1 MKKCFRYIIAF
12 IAFIQPI
19 LGFSGTFGKYSISKQ
34 SKVWIE
40 GSSTVNEFTCLTY
53 NVQGVGILDSVNS
66 TISVIGAPTQVS
78 CKAEF
83 EVTVK
88 SMDCGNRTMNNDM
101 YDALKSEEYRFI
113 SYELKQVRIM
123 NTLPG
128 NTLEAM
134 TQGILTVAGRQ
145 QSIQM
150 RVKLKPIGGG
160 KYNIEGKKE
169 VTMTSFGVKPPTAM
183 LGLIKA
189 HDKLTF
195 HFDIVVE

>member
-1 MKKCFRYIIAF
+1 
-12 IAFIQPI
+12 
-19 LGFSGTFGKYSISKQ
+19 
-34 SKVWIE
+34 
-40 GSSTVNEFTCLTY
+40 
-53 NVQGVGILDSVNS
+53 
-66 TISVIGAPTQVS
+66 
-78 CKAEF
+78 
-83 EVTVK
+83 
-88 SMDCGNRTMNNDM
+88 MNNDM